1 MRSVKPEILKPDGK
15 KRSGRGFSISELKK
29 AGLEAAEA
37 ARLGI
42 PVDMRRTTA
51 HDENVDS
58 VKAFAEVART
68 KVKHKPKPA
77 SEVKKEK
84 SKS

>member
-1 MRSVKPEILKPDGK
+1 MRGVKPEILKPNGK
-15 KRSGRGFSISELKK
+15 KRSGRGFSLNELKK
-29 AGLEAAEA
+29 AGVEAAEA

-42 PVDMRRTTA
+42 PVDLRRTTT

-58 VKAFAEVART
+58 VKAFAKVARA
-68 KVKHKPKPA
+68 KVKHKPKP
-77 SEVKKEK
+77 SSSVEKEK